1 MTRSHQLSHG
11 LCFPILIH
19 ELQDEDDVFVL
30 TSFSR
35 GFMRVRTGSS
45 GCHGGL
51 ILKCLVSLI
60 CGSLMAVAQVPR
72 SDQSTKPSLDEGF
85 RQPPAAARPW
95 VYWMWLGVKTN
106 HAALTRDLEEMHAKG
121 IEGAIIY
128 DSGVGGGM
136 EADSRMVLGHKG
148 YTRVRTD
155 DYAGAH
161 FSPIPFPEMTTWG
174 PESRELLRFAAKE
187 AGRLRIKLVISIGLA
202 GTSGD
207 IAPVYGQQQLLWSEL
222 SVNGPSTFDQ
232 VLPEP
237 LTIVHP
243 SSTTSPG
250 STHADAK
257 SPDGKLKPKDI
268 AVIAVPD
275 KLNFSASEAIWVHVL
290 PDTQGELHW
299 AVPPGKWKL
308 LRFAYAPTGKTNAWG
323 YFTDAMSA
331 EALDATWNATIGPIL
346 AEMTPAE
353 REGLY
358 GIEDDS
364 WEAGESTWTNLFAQ
378 EFQRL
383 RGYDLIPWLPVLAG
397 KQMGTVADRAGVQ
410 RDYNRTVADLIA
422 QNHYAHLTELAHRNH
437 LISYAEAA
445 GPNSLQLDPLK
456 NSSYIDVPMGE
467 FWMPSQHR
475 PTLDRRFLARDSA
488 SASHVYGKPINGCE
502 SFTSLGPFWEES
514 FFDMKITAD
523 QAFNDGCNELVV
535 HNFSQSPSLTAMPG
549 YVYFAGTLYG
559 RTTTWWNETPA
570 FNAYLGRNDFLL
582 QQGLFV
588 ADALYYRGD
597 AIGQI
602 EQRKTEPALPAPGF
616 DHDNANLD
624 VLLHRTSVHDGR
636 ITLPDGM
643 SYRMIVLPDNS
654 PMTMAALRKIKE
666 LVMAGA
672 IVVGPRPTGIAGL
685 ITVPSEQKEFDSLVS
700 QLWIADGGAQ
710 AHPDHVWNMSPV
722 DALHALR
729 LVPDFAY
736 EGLSPDGE
744 IDWIHRRAAGTD
756 IYLVSSRWDPQEK
769 IVAKFRVAGKQPE
782 LWDPITGEIRDA
794 RAFRQQDGLTIVPL
808 EFNPRGSVFVVF
820 RKSISSN
827 ASGQA
832 TTNYSKFV
840 TVQNLSGPWVVS
852 FDPKW
857 GGPESVTFNT
867 LVDWTSRP
875 ENGIRYYS
883 GTAIYRKT
891 LTLKTLPSNGEHL
904 MLNLG
909 QVHEVATVHLNGED
923 LGILWSQPTRV
934 DITRAA
940 HLGTNKL
947 EISVVNL
954 WPNRLIGDA
963 APNSTPHF
971 TVTNTHKFNA
981 DTPLLPSGLLGP
993 VTLEREVW

>member
-1 MTRSHQLSHG
+1 MAPVCGDSNQELEDNIVSSLTTIYLLAEVFMKSCRDLISRNGALGITCLIALFCCRSLVMAQAPKSYAPTR
-11 LCFPILIH
+11 
-19 ELQDEDDVFVL
+19 
-30 TSFSR
+30 
-35 GFMRVRTGSS
+35 
-45 GCHGGL
+45 
-51 ILKCLVSLI
+51 
-60 CGSLMAVAQVPR
+60 
-72 SDQSTKPSLDEGF
+72 PSLEEGF

-95 VYWMWLGVKTN
+95 VYWMWLRVKTN
-106 HAALTRDLEEMHAKG
+106 HAALTKDLEEMHAKG

-148 YTRVRTD
+148 YTRVRTN

-161 FSPIPFPEMTTWG
+161 FTPVPFPAMTTWK

-187 AGRLRIKLVISIGLA
+187 AGRLGVKLVISVGLA

-207 IAPVYGQQQLLWSEL
+207 INPVYGQQRLLWSEL
-222 SVNGPSTFDQ
+222 SVDGPSSFDQ
-232 VLPEP
+232 RLPEP
-237 LTIVHP
+237 LSIVHP
-243 SSTTSPG
+243 MSITSPE
-250 STHADAK
+250 SSHADAAP
-257 SPDGKLKPKDI
+257 PDSKVAPKDI

-275 KLNFSASEAIWVHVL
+275 KPEFSTSEAMLIHEL
-290 PDTQGELHW
+290 PDAQGKLHW
-299 AVPPGKWKL
+299 AVPPGSWKL
-308 LRFAYAPTGKTNAWG
+308 LRFAYAPTGKANAWG

-331 EALDATWNATIGPIL
+331 EALDATWQATIGPVI
-346 AEMTPAE
+346 AEMTPSE
-353 REGLY
+353 RHGLY

-364 WEAGESTWTNLFAQ
+364 WEAGESTWTKLFAQ
-378 EFQRL
+378 EFRAL

-397 KQMGTVADRAGVQ
+397 KKMGTVADRDGVQ
-410 RDYNRTVADLIA
+410 RDYNRTIADLIA
-422 QNHYAHLTELAHRNH
+422 RNHYAHLTDLAHRNH

-488 SASHVYGKPINGCE
+488 NASHVYGKPINGCE

-523 QAFNDGCNELVV
+523 QAFSDGCNQLVV
-535 HNFSQSPSLTAMPG
+535 HNFSQSPSLTALPG

-559 RTTTWWNETPA
+559 RTTTWWDETPA
-570 FNAYLGRNDFLL
+570 FNVYLGRNEFLL
-582 QQGLFV
+582 QQGHFV

-602 EQRKTEPALPAPGF
+602 EQRKTEPSLPAPGY

-624 VLLHRTSVHDGR
+624 VLLHRTSVDGGR

-643 SYRMIVLPDNS
+643 SYRMMVLPNDTPITIS
-654 PMTMAALRKIKE
+654 ALRKIKE
-666 LVMAGA
+666 LVLAGA
-672 IVVGPRPTGIAGL
+672 VVVGPPPSSIAGL
-685 ITVPSEQKEFDSLVS
+685 VTSAAEANEFNSLVS
-700 QLWIADGGAQ
+700 QLWIASGGTQ
-710 AHPDHVWNMSPV
+710 SHPNHVWNVQPV
-722 DALHALR
+722 EALHALH
-729 LVPDFAY
+729 LAPDFSF

-756 IYLVSSRWDPQEK
+756 IYLVSSRWDPKEK
-769 IVAKFRVAGKQPE
+769 IVAKFRVTGMQPE
-782 LWDPITGEIRDA
+782 LWNPITGEIRDA
-794 RAFRQQDGLTIVPL
+794 HAFRQQDGLTIIPL

-820 RKSISSN
+820 RKQISSES
-827 ASGQA
+827 SGSA
-832 TTNYSKFV
+832 ATNYPRF
-840 TVQNLSGPWVVS
+840 TTTQNLSGPWKVS

-857 GGPESVTFNT
+857 GGPETVTFET
-867 LVDWTSRP
+867 LVDWTNRP

-883 GTAIYRKT
+883 GTAVYRKSFI
-891 LTLKTLPSNGEHL
+891 LDASPANGERL
-904 MLNLG
+904 LLNLG
-909 QVHEVATVHLNGED
+909 QVHEIATLRLNGKD
-923 LGILWSQPTRV
+923 LGILWSQPARV

-940 HLGTNKL
+940 HPGANDL
-947 EISVVNL
+947 EISVTNL

-963 APNSTPHF
+963 ASSSPHSF
-971 TVTNTHKFNA
+971 TETNIHKFNPN
-981 DTPLLPSGLLGP
+981 TPLLPSGLLGP